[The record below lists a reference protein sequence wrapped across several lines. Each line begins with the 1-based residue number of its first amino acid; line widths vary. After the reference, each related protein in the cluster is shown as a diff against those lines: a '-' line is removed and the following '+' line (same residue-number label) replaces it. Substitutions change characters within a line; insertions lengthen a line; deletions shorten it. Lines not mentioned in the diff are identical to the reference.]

1 MLLVKLIN
9 LNDEWR
15 AADKSQLRYETKLS
29 NKDRI
34 RIDEKRRVKTHDYES
49 RDGDRNVMW
58 IRRRNS
64 TQPSSK
70 RRRISQRHELWL
82 NGQTNRHW
90 EQGQR
95 DKDGRCQ
102 RKCEGKEYRQCFLLL
117 LYPYAAVPK
126 SCLKSRTKLP
136 YDLYPRIFRLPGCHL
151 IFPRPISGRA
161 DDKVVQLEGDRRCS
175 ST

>member
-1 MLLVKLIN
+1 MN
-9 LNDEWR
+9 LNDEWTSGR
-15 AADKSQLRYETKLS
+15 QSQLRYETILS
-29 NKDRI
+29 NEDRI
-34 RIDEKRRVKTHDYES
+34 RFDEKNENSRLRKARRRPK
-49 RDGDRNVMW
+49 RNVNTK
-58 IRRRNS
+58 NS

-70 RRRISQRHELWL
+70 RQRISQRHELWL
-82 NGQTNRHW
+82 NGHTNRHW